1 MDRRTFLN
9 QASTLGAGLSLFG
22 IAQHAIAV
30 DPPNIVLGMSLPF
43 TGVASI
49 NAQQFRE
56 GARILF
62 ESVNASG
69 GIHGRRI
76 QLLILDDK
84 FDKELVVQNA
94 RKLVDQGALAL
105 FGFMGTPGIIEVSKF
120 VNENKIP
127 LVGAVSGA
135 PIVKDPSNR
144 YVFVVRSSFA
154 HEASSAVEIGT
165 TTGVRSWG
173 VVYQDDGQGRAAL
186 GGVTASLARQKL
198 APLVEAPF
206 PPSAK
211 PDFTQALLSIEKQRP
226 AALIFGGSAPAL
238 AAFVTQ
244 AKEKGIILP
253 VTTVLSVVSPEM
265 AISLLGDDAI
275 GLRFTQPVPYPY
287 STRNVG
293 SSEYVGLVKRFS
305 KEPASFLGMEGF
317 LSAKLMIKTLQLTPS
332 LRREKLVSTLESMT
346 NFPLTED
353 FRVTY
358 GPGNRSGS
366 SFVDTM
372 IIGRQRNILR

>member
-1 MDRRTFLN
+1 MDRRIFLKRVS
-9 QASTLGAGLSLFG
+9 AAGVWMPLLGNVRNA
-22 IAQHAIAV
+22 AAV
-30 DPPNIVLGMSLPF
+30 NPPSIVLGMSLPF

-49 NAQQFRE
+49 NAHQFRE
-56 GARILF
+56 GSRILF

-69 GIHGRRI
+69 GVHGRRI
-76 QLLILDDK
+76 ELLILDDK
-84 FDKELVVQNA
+84 FDKEVVVQNA
-94 RKLVDQGALAL
+94 RKLVDQGVLAL
-105 FGFMGTPGIIEVSKF
+105 FGFMGTPGIVEVSKF
-120 VNENKIP
+120 VNENKVP
-127 LVGAVSGA
+127 LIGAVSGA

-144 YVFVVRSSFA
+144 YVFVVRASFA
-154 HEASSAVEIGT
+154 HEASSAVEIGA

-186 GGVTASLARQKL
+186 SGVTASLVRQKL

-211 PDFTQALLSIEKQRP
+211 PDFSQTLLAIEKQRP

-238 AAFVTQ
+238 AAFVKQ
-244 AKEKGIILP
+244 AKEKGIALP

-287 STRNVG
+287 SARNAG
-293 SSEYVGLVKRFS
+293 SSEYMELVKRFS

-332 LRREKLVSTLESMT
+332 LQREKLVSTLETMS
-346 NFPLTED
+346 NFSLTED

-358 GPGNRSGS
+358 GANNRIGS

-372 IIGRQRNILR
+372 IIGRQKNIIR